1 MKRQEKLGMK
11 EMSDT
16 RETSDTKEMPDMR
29 KASDT
34 KKMPDTKEPQ
44 AGMDSSAFTY
54 EEKEDGSGR
63 DLLGEA
69 GAQYAYRYHRQGEYT
84 LEDYYALP
92 DEQRVELIDGVLYDM
107 AAPSSPHQIAS
118 AELFMQLASYIKSQ
132 KGSCRALYAPL
143 DVQLDCDDRTMLQ
156 PDVLVVCDKDKIR
169 KRCVYGAPDF
179 VIEIL
184 SDSTARK
191 DMSVKLGKY
200 LNAGVREYW
209 IVDLQ
214 QEKVIVHDRTK
225 DDCDGC
231 HTSLYGM
238 DQPVPVQIFD
248 GKCQIYFDEICEAV
262 RPILRQI

>member
-1 MKRQEKLGMK
+1 MKKQETPGIKN
-11 EMSDT
+11 
-16 RETSDTKEMPDMR
+16 
-29 KASDT
+29 
-34 KKMPDTKEPQ
+34 MPDTKEKP
-44 AGMDSSAFTY
+44 GMKEKTDTKAASSTFTY
-54 EEKEDGSGR
+54 EEKEGSSCK
-63 DLLGEA
+63 DLLEEA
-69 GAQYAYRYHRQGEYT
+69 GVQYAYRYHRQGEYT

-118 AELFMQLASYIKSQ
+118 FEISMQLGSFIKAQ

-169 KRCVYGAPDF
+169 RRCVYGAPDF

-209 IVDLQ
+209 IVDLR
-214 QEKVIVHDRTK
+214 QEKVIVHDKTK

-262 RPILRQI
+262 RPILQEA